1 MATGWGQTVENG
13 TLEAKIH
20 QVIPAFVLTTPLT
33 LSLQKTD
40 ENYVDALCT
49 SYRSEGNRHG
59 FSRIFF
65 CYSNNIQKTRDWM
78 VDNREY

>member
-1 MATGWGQTVENG
+1 MDFVMCRCMATGWGQTVENG

-20 QVIPAFVLTTPLT
+20 QVIPAFFLTTLPT

-40 ENYVDALCT
+40 ENYVDTLCT

-59 FSRIFF
+59 FSH
-65 CYSNNIQKTRDWM
+65 IQKTRDWM

>member
-20 QVIPAFVLTTPLT
+20 QVIPAFVLTTPST

-40 ENYVDALCT
+40 
-49 SYRSEGNRHG
+49 
-59 FSRIFF
+59 
-65 CYSNNIQKTRDWM
+65 
-78 VDNREY
+78 